1 MNVKIVLI
9 NVIFI
14 GGAFQDDIAKLKTRR
29 EYSEAVVRLDIQST
43 GDSVVVM
50 SRNNKE
56 RNSNSYVDFV
66 VMKMSQSKHVIDV
79 ADDISFW
86 SVGKYLYSYMTEY
99 FQYDIIPKNQST

>member
-1 MNVKIVLI
+1 MIS
-9 NVIFI
+9 
-14 GGAFQDDIAKLKTRR
+14 QKLKTRR

-66 VMKMSQSKHVIDV
+66 VMKMSQSKPVIDV
-79 ADDISFW
+79 VDDVS
-86 SVGKYLYSYMTEY
+86 SMGCL
-99 FQYDIIPKNQST
+99 